1 MKKQKKSELKDFDLE
16 KQELLNKIERQR
28 IELEIVKDKLSLSL
42 ENELRYSRALD
53 ATSDGLYDMNVL
65 TGTAHCNSR
74 YYTMCGYELYEL
86 PPSIE
91 TWLFLMHP
99 DDIDEALFKLN
110 EQISQNNEFLENEYR
125 LKHKDGH
132 WVWILDRS
140 RIMEYDESGNPL
152 RIVGT
157 HIDITERKLAQDK
170 IKNLLHEKEII
181 LVEVNHRIK
190 NTMLTVQFLLQ
201 NQSDRNEDPLVKNI
215 LLDAS
220 NRIKSMAVLYDKL
233 YRSENITEVSVKE
246 FLLSLIPGI
255 VSVFPGNESIKINTD
270 IENIILHARILSP
283 LGMIVNELI
292 TNSIKY
298 AFTGC
303 NDCSIAVRV
312 FRKENS
318 LSVIYQDNG
327 IGIPDSITFENS
339 EGYGMQLIRML
350 TEQIDG
356 KINIERGNGT
366 KFILEFNDFI

>member
-1 MKKQKKSELKDFDLE
+1 MKNIKKSEIKSFDPEKEKLLKE
-16 KQELLNKIERQR
+16 IESQR
-28 IELEIVKDKLSLSL
+28 IELEVIKDKLNLSL

-65 TGTAHCNSR
+65 TGTAHCNAR

-99 DDIDEALFKLN
+99 DDRDDALCKLN
-110 EQISQNNEFLENEYR
+110 EQVSQKNEFLENEYR

-190 NTMLTVQFLLQ
+190 NTMLTMQFLLQ
-201 NQSDRNEDPLVKNI
+201 NQSDRNENPMVKNI

-233 YRSENITEVSVKE
+233 YRSENITEVSIRE

-255 VSVFPGNESIKINTD
+255 VSVFPENESLKIKTD
-270 IENIILHARILSP
+270 IDDIILHARILSP
-283 LGMIVNELI
+283 LGMIINELI
-292 TNSIKY
+292 TNSMKY

-303 NDCSIAVRV
+303 NDCSIAVTV
-312 FRKENS
+312 FQKENYVS
-318 LSVIYQDNG
+318 MIYEDNG
-327 IGIPDSITFENS
+327 IGIPESVTFENS
-339 EGYGMQLIRML
+339 EGYGLQLIRML

-356 KINIERGNGT
+356 KINIERKNGSM
-366 KFILEFNDFI
+366 FILEFKDF